1 VVLAYYEHLPIY
13 KATFDFFVCF
23 EKIVAKFS
31 RYHISAIYGRFLRP
45 QNCCDIVFQFG
56 QIHFRG
62 FALLMLQEQTEK
74 MTGEF
79 LERSTWLPEEGKKAI
94 RQWIDAYQQGCGNFK
109 KHVDEA
115 YKRVEAFLES

>member
-1 VVLAYYEHLPIY
+1 MEQKQLLAQMIRFN
-13 KATFDFFVCF
+13 KAAFDNSLNTLV
-23 EKIVAKFS
+23 
-31 RYHISAIYGRFLRP
+31 
-45 QNCCDIVFQFG
+45 
-56 QIHFRG
+56 
-62 FALLMLQEQTEK
+62 MLQEQTEK

-79 LERSTWLPEEGKKAI
+79 LERSTGLPEEGKKAI